1 MMILPNKHVGLSG
14 SILGVGAILLKE
26 LTEGLTI
33 SMLWES
39 VREKPEIRTFEIF
52 VLSLDMLFALELVAY
67 DKRGLVVAAQK

>member
-14 SILGVGAILLKE
+14 SGLGVGAILLKE

-39 VREKPEIRTFEIF
+39 VREKTRNSHFRNIR
-52 VLSLDMLFALELVAY
+52 LELRHALCS
-67 DKRGLVVAAQK
+67 GACCL